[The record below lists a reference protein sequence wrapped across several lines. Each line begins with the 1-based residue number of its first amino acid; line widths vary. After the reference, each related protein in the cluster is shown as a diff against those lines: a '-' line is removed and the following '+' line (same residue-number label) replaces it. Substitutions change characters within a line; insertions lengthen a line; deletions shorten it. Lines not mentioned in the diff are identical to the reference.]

1 MVGKSAHGSQDTNL
15 DAAVMVKLAS
25 LFAVVDNQMLIPH
38 TVQLHYFQYRFGDS
52 RMLRRII
59 SVLAII
65 AVAELSYGQGTGRGF
80 ADPMSWQTLRDRLVL
95 IAPSASQLEHMAI
108 VHDQYLASMEDLRT
122 STLGSYLD
130 ETKGMGPFGVSDP
143 DKASRIESM
152 AKQIRRKIAT
162 YDDAL
167 FTNLS
172 AIVGDAQ
179 QHGLDRA
186 RQRRTRD
193 RLRRGTS
200 GLMIFGGDSAATLVI
215 EPRDIIDWATL
226 DDDIASVLDA
236 DLTAWEDHYTALL
249 TQHDVAAHKGLASMT
264 KALSTIRSIESNM
277 SDTQQ
282 PSPEDIQS
290 IMGVYQDAQQQADEF
305 TQPVVA
311 RLKNHGLNGLSG
323 FASTLDSA
331 DGLAL
336 VKAALAGQRMRD
348 RVASVSRRLR
358 AADLTSEQQVV
369 LRDILESWNR
379 DAAELIL
386 EHQRAEWLDAEEN
399 SMQFVE
405 ASGDGMQFQMPQ
417 SEHASAVRKA
427 WDTRHDHTIDA
438 LNSIAPDAISVDAE
452 RDYASSGNRTAR
464 TASSSSVMIIG
475 SSSSADSDDG
485 HQGSIVVSSSVS
497 AGDGFPAGMLGS
509 GQTLPAITQK
519 TAEALS
525 NDLSLDTETHERLVQ
540 LQITHDTARS
550 ELESAELSKRKAI
563 KNEAKAK
570 MESGEPIDQ
579 MQLAMIFMEPI
590 SSDGLDELDAAFFD
604 GAEQLTQQP
613 ERVSPWRQARQRQRL
628 LGGGGML
635 SMSMS
640 IMDVPDDR
648 WKVDLLGLVESS
660 DLSVDDHIAARTI
673 LGPWHAAAT
682 ALVEE
687 YAALQAQVD
696 EAMHKMMTS
705 NTADSGGAINIDI
718 TAAMDVEASRGKML
732 ARREALAELNQ
743 DTIDAILK
751 ASEGSEAIRRSWLIA
766 AFPNVAED
774 DAFIPIY
781 SQALSLD
788 DLTDEQRSTIGVSQL
803 EHEAEW
809 WQAAEAMVTAIT
821 AAAKSTESDSEQ
833 AFYAVQ
839 RLRQEL
845 DRMTFARRET
855 ALKRLQ
861 SLRSVLTE
869 AQLAR
874 AKGLLDPMQ
883 PQQLALPF

>member
-1 MVGKSAHGSQDTNL
+1 
-15 DAAVMVKLAS
+15 
-25 LFAVVDNQMLIPH
+25 
-38 TVQLHYFQYRFGDS
+38 
-52 RMLRRII
+52 
-59 SVLAII
+59 
-65 AVAELSYGQGTGRGF
+65 
-80 ADPMSWQTLRDRLVL
+80 
-95 IAPSASQLEHMAI
+95 
-108 VHDQYLASMEDLRT
+108 
-122 STLGSYLD
+122 
-130 ETKGMGPFGVSDP
+130 
-143 DKASRIESM
+143 
-152 AKQIRRKIAT
+152 
-162 YDDAL
+162 
-167 FTNLS
+167 
-172 AIVGDAQ
+172 
-179 QHGLDRA
+179 
-186 RQRRTRD
+186 
-193 RLRRGTS
+193 
-200 GLMIFGGDSAATLVI
+200 
-215 EPRDIIDWATL
+215 
-226 DDDIASVLDA
+226 
-236 DLTAWEDHYTALL
+236 
-249 TQHDVAAHKGLASMT
+249 
-264 KALSTIRSIESNM
+264 
-277 SDTQQ
+277 
-282 PSPEDIQS
+282 
-290 IMGVYQDAQQQADEF
+290 
-305 TQPVVA
+305 
-311 RLKNHGLNGLSG
+311 
-323 FASTLDSA
+323 
-331 DGLAL
+331 
-336 VKAALAGQRMRD
+336 
-348 RVASVSRRLR
+348 
-358 AADLTSEQQVV
+358 
-369 LRDILESWNR
+369 
-379 DAAELIL
+379 
-386 EHQRAEWLDAEEN
+386 
-399 SMQFVE
+399 
-405 ASGDGMQFQMPQ
+405 
-417 SEHASAVRKA
+417 
-427 WDTRHDHTIDA
+427 
-438 LNSIAPDAISVDAE
+438 
-452 RDYASSGNRTAR
+452 
-464 TASSSSVMIIG
+464 
-475 SSSSADSDDG
+475 
-485 HQGSIVVSSSVS
+485 
-497 AGDGFPAGMLGS
+497 
-509 GQTLPAITQK
+509 
-519 TAEALS
+519 
-525 NDLSLDTETHERLVQ
+525 
-540 LQITHDTARS
+540 
-550 ELESAELSKRKAI
+550 
-563 KNEAKAK
+563 
-570 MESGEPIDQ
+570 
-579 MQLAMIFMEPI
+579 
-590 SSDGLDELDAAFFD
+590 
-604 GAEQLTQQP
+604 
-613 ERVSPWRQARQRQRL
+613 
-628 LGGGGML
+628 ML